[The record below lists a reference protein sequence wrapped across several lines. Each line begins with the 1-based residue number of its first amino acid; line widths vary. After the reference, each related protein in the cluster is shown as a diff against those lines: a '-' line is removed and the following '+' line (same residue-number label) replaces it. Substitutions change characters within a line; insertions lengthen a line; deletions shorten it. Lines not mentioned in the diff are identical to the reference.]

1 MTKTIGIKDAN
12 PVKVQNR
19 TFFNLLGFINFFTKK
34 APIPVIK
41 INNIIFLCFKVIRQ
55 IYEIFL
61 YKKNKFVFF
70 KKNIFHKKK
79 GRGDLRTTVGSPVR
93 EGIKKSPN

>member
-19 TFFNLLGFINFFTKK
+19 TSFNLLGFINFFTKK

-55 IYEIFL
+55 RYKIFL
-61 YKKNKFVFF
+61 KKPNIFQKKNPQLIKAGGLKFY
-70 KKNIFHKKK
+70 
-79 GRGDLRTTVGSPVR
+79 LL
-93 EGIKKSPN
+93 